1 MSFSP
6 NVSAGEA
13 AAVIAVQNCI
23 RDIWQWM
30 CEKKLMLNDDKTELL
45 LVGSRKQLSKVS
57 IDGVRVGDNNVSP
70 SASVRN
76 LGVWM

>member
-1 MSFSP
+1 
-6 NVSAGEA
+6 
-13 AAVIAVQNCI
+13 
-23 RDIWQWM
+23 
-30 CEKKLMLNDDKTELL
+30 MLNDDKTELL

-76 LGVWM
+76 LGV